1 GTDRRHQEE
10 SGTPSSR
17 GFERTK
23 PMLHGRRSHRHDGDA
38 GARRA
43 PGIERGRG
51 LRRPER
57 SLRLRG
63 LALIKS
69 FTFGMK
75 GRRKG
80 MAKKKSNVVFGRP
93 KTVNPAVENNPKK
106 IDLRRAAA
114 RWIKYHPHAMKLFL
128 KFARDMVFQGRKFG
142 IGLLTER
149 VRWQYKI
156 EGKRSSK

>member
-1 GTDRRHQEE
+1 
-10 SGTPSSR
+10 
-17 GFERTK
+17 
-23 PMLHGRRSHRHDGDA
+23 
-38 GARRA
+38 
-43 PGIERGRG
+43 
-51 LRRPER
+51 
-57 SLRLRG
+57 
-63 LALIKS
+63 
-69 FTFGMK
+69 
-75 GRRKG
+75 
-80 MAKKKSNVVFGRP
+80 MAKKRSNVVFGRP

-156 EGKRSSK
+156 EGKRSSKYKINNNHRAYIARWLIKKDSSLEAFMEFREVRY